1 VVDDED
7 LVRASS
13 ANMLIE
19 LGYRVVDAGSGED
32 AVRMLNEDQSIDLQ
46 ARIIS
51 CQALRV
57 PILPIE

>member
-1 VVDDED
+1 
-7 LVRASS
+7 
-13 ANMLIE
+13 MLIE